1 MPASFSLH
9 PNMNLAPYPPAAAP
23 FALRR
28 LPSARPP
35 GPPRRSLARPPA
47 PPSRRESVGSRLAT
61 SSLGL
66 DGEACGPAHRCRP
79 LQDAA
84 PDRLRR
90 LASEFQSLAE
100 PIDRVKR
107 LLHYAAILPPFDE
120 SARLDANRVAGCS
133 TRVWLDV
140 GTYGGGGGGGG
151 GSGRRRMRFRADSD
165 SEISKGFCSCLIWAL
180 DEAEPEEVIAVRA
193 EDLAAINV
201 GLVAHSRANTWQN
214 VLTSM
219 QRRTEALLIEERSSA
234 SDRRGPDG
242 TRCRYRQEA

>member
-1 MPASFSLH
+1 
-9 PNMNLAPYPPAAAP
+9 MNLASSPPPCAP
-23 FALRR
+23 FSLRF
-28 LPSARPP
+28 PPARPP
-35 GPPRRSLARPPA
+35 GPRWRRARPPA
-47 PPSRRESVGSRLAT
+47 GREIIGSRLAAT
-61 SSLGL
+61 SALGL
-66 DGEACGPAHRCRP
+66 DCDVSGSAHHSRP
-79 LQDAA
+79 LPGAT

-120 SARLDANRVAGCS
+120 SARHDANRVAGCA
-133 TRVWLDV
+133 TRVWLEV
-140 GTYGGGGGGGG
+140 GTYGEPSGGGGGGGG
-151 GSGRRRMRFRADSD
+151 AGGRRRMRFRADSD

-193 EDLAAINV
+193 EDLAAVNV

-219 QRRTEALLIEERSSA
+219 QRRTEALLKERSA
-234 SDRRGPDG
+234 EPDHRCNSPYD
-242 TRCRYRQEA
+242 TRCPCQQEA

>member
-1 MPASFSLH
+1 MNSTSSAPASASSSLR
-9 PNMNLAPYPPAAAP
+9 
-23 FALRR
+23 F
-28 LPSARPP
+28 PSARPP
-35 GPPRRSLARPPA
+35 GPRRRFAA
-47 PPSRRESVGSRLAT
+47 PPSSIENIRSRVAA

-66 DGEACGPAHRCRP
+66 DGDAPGSPRPSRP
-79 LQDAA
+79 LPGAAAA

-90 LASEFQSLAE
+90 LASEFRSLAE

-120 SARLDANRVAGCS
+120 SARLDANRVAGCA

-140 GTYGGGGGGGG
+140 GTYGEPRHGGGRGGGG
-151 GSGRRRMRFRADSD
+151 RMRFRADSD

-201 GLVAHSRANTWQN
+201 GVVAHSRANTWQN

-219 QRRTEALLIEERSSA
+219 QKRTEALIKERSA
-234 SDRRGPDG
+234 ESDLERPEPAEVTSRCDSPDG
-242 TRCRYRQEA
+242 TRCPCQQEA